1 MTTISKVKENFKV
14 VTTTGKNKSKNI
26 YNIINERQTA
36 ELVIAFCGPLGSG
49 TSTVAGQFKKAIQ
62 DYKYETLYL
71 KTSDQILRHLS
82 LVPHI
87 GSIPHR
93 DASEKIK
100 KFQDAG
106 NALREKYENN
116 ILAQFLIKEIAVD
129 REKRDSALN
138 DYGKQDKKIDESRRH
153 VTIID
158 SLKHPDEV
166 KLLKAVY
173 GNMFYLF
180 AVLCPEQI
188 MKARLNTNKHIK
200 RGNEVTLMER
210 DKSESE
216 GFGQKLLDT
225 LHYADFFIRNDDVNV
240 TLLRNKLKRY
250 IKLILGNSF
259 ITPTIDEY
267 AMYCAQSAALKS
279 SCLSRQVGASIISED
294 GDLISTGYNEVP
306 KYGGGH
312 YSSEDAGEDGRCMNI
327 FGQKCNNEKY
337 KKEILQSINDIIAK
351 ESAQEIDNNALIQ
364 ISDQLSKHDRIK
376 NLLEFSRSVHAE
388 MDAIINIARL
398 GNGPLKNASLYCTT
412 FPCHNCARHIIVS
425 GITKVYYIE
434 PYEKSLARE
443 LHGDAIEFDSKVNV
457 KSINKVIFIPF
468 EGVAPKQ
475 YVNMF
480 LAGERKAQGERVE
493 QDLSANKPRVRQYLD
508 NHVTYE
514 KKVVQYIEETIK

>member
-1 MTTISKVKENFKV
+1 MTNVPKAKEGLKV
-14 VTTTGKNKSKNI
+14 VTAGKEKSEDI

-49 TSTVAGQFKKAIQ
+49 TSTVAEQFKKAIQ

-71 KTSDQILRHLS
+71 KTSDQIINHLN
-82 LVPHI
+82 LVPEI
-87 GSIPHR
+87 GQISSKDSFER
-93 DASEKIK
+93 IK
-100 KFQDAG
+100 KCQDAG

-116 ILAQFLIKEIAVD
+116 ILSQFLIQEIAID
-129 REKRDSALN
+129 RRRR
-138 DYGKQDKKIDESRRH
+138 DKKSGDEEKLGKSIAESRRH
-153 VTIID
+153 ITIVD

-188 MKARLNTNKHIK
+188 MKTRLNTNKHIK
-200 RGNEVTLMER
+200 RGKEVILMER
-210 DKSESE
+210 DKSEE
-216 GFGQKLLDT
+216 KGFGQQLLET

-240 TLLRNKLKRY
+240 TMLRKKLKRY
-250 IKLILGNSF
+250 INLILGNSF

-279 SCLSRQVGASIISED
+279 ACLSRQVGASIISEN
-294 GDLISTGYNEVP
+294 GDLISTGCNEVP
-306 KYGGGH
+306 KCGGGH
-312 YSSEDAGEDGRCMNI
+312 YSTDDEGADGRCMNM
-327 FGQKCNNEKY
+327 FGQKCHNQMY
-337 KKEILQSINDIIAK
+337 KKEILQSINEIIK
-351 ESAQEIDNNALIQ
+351 ESEKEIGNDNLLK

-388 MDAIINIARL
+388 MDAIINVARL
-398 GNGPLKNASLYCTT
+398 GNGSLKNASLYCTT

-425 GITKVYYIE
+425 GIRKVYYIE

-443 LHGDAIEFDSKVNV
+443 LHGDAIEFDSK
-457 KSINKVIFIPF
+457 ITNKPIDKVVFVPF

-475 YVNMF
+475 YINLFM
-480 LAGERKAQGERVE
+480 ADERKADGKRIE
-493 QDLSANKPRVRQYLD
+493 QDLSVSKPRVRQYLD
-508 NHVTYE
+508 NHVNYE
-514 KKVVQYIEETIK
+514 SRVVQYIEDTIK